1 MTSRSPER
9 IPARAHRLAPKLA
22 TVTLETSLKPF
33 DAFDDASLR
42 TGVEEMFTQWSTLL
56 ATAGECSLL
65 LWISDGSEILDWAGD
80 LAAPV
85 VWADTIGFNNVDAD
99 PYGEHKEPERVAVR
113 YRDDPP
119 ALDYDRIRSLVRI
132 IRETGESRG
141 IPTRVGATFDPGPE
155 FAASAFKFRRHP
167 EILARG
173 ADVGIGPIIE
183 MVRHFSVL
191 DADDHRYAAYP
202 DGIPTGTRFGEFLGR
217 QADDYLA
224 AMGFDYLWLSNGFGF
239 SGYAWSE
246 LGESFDG
253 ASFHT
258 NRTAGLRAR
267 ALEFW
272 DDLRRELSVPIEVR
286 GTNQSA
292 GIDIGADSVPALEIY
307 ERGHIAGPPPNS
319 PWGPLN
325 EDFGIEIGGY
335 LSRIAMLPTGSE
347 GYRFRF
353 YANDPWFWQQP
364 WWDFYHRETFDIH
377 LPLSAARVTGDGT
390 IQPPREVNI
399 LSIDTAH
406 GVLDE
411 RCAREV
417 GSAIAIDLETRP
429 DAAGPLVWVYPFRE
443 YHEAMAADPET
454 IARPYAEDWY
464 LSAAIA
470 AGLPLNTVVSTDEL
484 AGAQASGALG
494 SSILIVPAGALAAHV
509 ITALRAHRDAGGH
522 VVVYGSLRGVSDEAL
537 GLIGLGLIGL
547 GPGTDASDGAAVI
560 EGDLALVTDLVGDRL
575 PGGRRRMLHHNAL
588 LSDGPIGVVHP
599 VDGTRM
605 LASVRTSAG
614 AEAPYAT
621 AYGGGD
627 LGSPGTAI
635 WVRGSA
641 PFDYSE
647 PDERGVRHRILVDR
661 ARFDDAAALLRDAVA
676 TLGVSVSHEL
686 RSADGA
692 RAVLG
697 IRRHAGGL
705 WLSGYVPDTT
715 TRLRL
720 SFADGAP
727 LLNHTEAWHEQG
739 ATVYQLPKSV
749 HAECRVFVTQQAE
762 GMLRCREIAPFPAD
776 RTRGLRVEGLTDARV
791 VLTLPPATAA
801 GARVETPT
809 SPDAVIAHEGSDR
822 IVVTGVSGVLSVAW
836 REEGV

>member
-202 DGIPTGTRFGEFLGR
+202 EGIPAGTRFGEFLGR

-258 NRTAGLRAR
+258 DRTAGLRAR

-272 DDLRRELSVPIEVR
+272 DDLRGELSVPIEVR

-464 LSAAIA
+464 LSAAIT

-522 VVVYGSLRGVSDEAL
+522 VVVYGSLREASAEAL
-537 GLIGLGLIGL
+537 ELLGLEL
-547 GPGTDASDGAAVI
+547 GDDTAATEGHLELATDL
-560 EGDLALVTDLVGDRL
+560 EGDHL
-575 PGGRRRMLHHNAL
+575 PGGRRAMLSHNAL
-588 LSDGPIGVVHP
+588 LSDGPIELVRP
-599 VDGTRM
+599 VEGCRT
-605 LASVRTSAG
+605 LARIRTAPE
-614 AEAPYAT
+614 AEVPYAT
-621 AYGGGD
+621 AFGAAGP
-627 LGSPGTAI
+627 GSPGTAI

-647 PDERGVRHRILVDR
+647 PDERGVRHRMLVDR
-661 ARFDDAAALLRDAVA
+661 TRFDDAATLLRDAVS
-676 TLGVSVSHEL
+676 TLGVSVVHEL
-686 RSADGA
+686 RSADAA

-697 IRRHAGGL
+697 MRRHRGGL

-715 TRLRL
+715 LRLRL
-720 SFADGAP
+720 SLSDGAP
-727 LLNHTEAWHEQG
+727 LLNHTEAWYEGG
-739 ATVYQLPKSV
+739 AAIYQLPKSV
-749 HAECRVFVTQQAE
+749 HAECRAYVTQEAS
-762 GMLRCREIAPFPAD
+762 GLMRCREIAPFPAD
-776 RTRGLRVEGLTDARV
+776 RTRGLRIEGLTDARV
-791 VLTLPPATAA
+791 VISLPPGAA
-801 GARVETPT
+801 AAARVETPQ
-809 SPDAVIAHEGSDR
+809 SPDASVLRVGGTDR
-822 IVVTGVSGVLSVAW
+822 IEIRQVTGYLNVAW
-836 REEGV
+836 QE

>member
-9 IPARAHRLAPKLA
+9 IPARARRLASELA

-42 TGVEEMFTQWSTLL
+42 AGVEEMFTQWSTLL
-56 ATAGECSLL
+56 ATAAECSLL

-80 LAAPV
+80 LDAPV
-85 VWADTIGFNNVDAD
+85 VWADTIGFNNVDAE

-119 ALDYDRIRSLVRI
+119 ALGYDRIRSLVRI
-132 IRETGESRG
+132 IRETGERRG

-202 DGIPTGTRFGEFLGR
+202 DGIPAGTRFGEFLGR
-217 QADDYLA
+217 QAEDYLA

-253 ASFHT
+253 AEFHT
-258 NRTAGLRAR
+258 DRTAGLRAR

-325 EDFGIEIGGY
+325 EDFGIEICGY
-335 LSRIAMLPTGSE
+335 LSRIAMLPRGSE

-377 LPLSAARVTGDGT
+377 LPLSVARVTGDGM

-417 GSAIAIDLETRP
+417 GTAIAIDLETRP

-464 LSAAIA
+464 LSAAIT
-470 AGLPLNTVVSTDEL
+470 AGLPLNTVVSTDEV
-484 AGAQASGALG
+484 AGAQRSGALA
-494 SSILIVPAGALAAHV
+494 SSILIVPAGALTAHV
-509 ITALRAHRDAGGH
+509 VAALHAHRDGGGD
-522 VVVYGSLRGVSDEAL
+522 VVVYGSLRGVSEEAL
-537 GLIGLGLIGL
+537 GLLGLDRA
-547 GPGTDASDGAAVI
+547 DAGDAAAVV

-575 PGGRRRMLHHNAL
+575 PGGRRGMLRHNAL
-588 LSDGPIGVVHP
+588 LSDGPIELVHP
-599 VDGTRM
+599 VDGVRLLARVRM
-605 LASVRTSAG
+605 PAG
-614 AEAPYAT
+614 TEAPYAT
-621 AYGGGD
+621 VHGGD
-627 LGSPGTAI
+627 EGTGAPGAAI

-641 PFDYSE
+641 PFDYSGA
-647 PDERGVRHRILVDR
+647 DERGVRHRVLVDR
-661 ARFDDAAALLRDAVA
+661 ARFDDSAALLRDAVA
-676 TLGVSVSHEL
+676 TLGVSVAHEL
-686 RSADGA
+686 RSADAA

-697 IRRHAGGL
+697 IRRHAGAH

-715 TRLRL
+715 LRLRL
-720 SFADGAP
+720 SLADGAP
-727 LLNHTEAWHEQG
+727 LLTHAEAWYEDG
-739 ATVYQLPKSV
+739 VATYQLTKSV
-749 HAECRVFVTQQAE
+749 HAECRVFVTQEAS
-762 GMLRCREIAPFPAD
+762 GMMRCREIAPFPAD
-776 RTRGLRVEGLTDARV
+776 RTRGLRVEGLTNARV
-791 VLTLPPATAA
+791 IIALPPGSAA
-801 GARVETPT
+801 GARVETPL
-809 SPDAVIAHEGSDR
+809 SPDAFVLRVDGTDR
-822 IVVTGVSGVLSVAW
+822 IEIRQVSGHLSVAW
-836 REEGV
+836 QE